1 MELKGVIFD
10 LDGTIVEVPY
20 DWKRI
25 KEELGTQ
32 GKPILSFLR
41 ELAEPE
47 KTQKKKI
54 LEKYER
60 EATRKAVLKEG
71 MDGFLKFLS
80 ENKIKKAVVTNNSR
94 RNVRFLLKKFN
105 LDFDCVISRES
116 GLWKPSGSPFLEVM
130 DRFSL
135 KAGECCVV
143 GDSHYDIKAAREA
156 GIPWI
161 FILGPEKTDFP
172 GDDIQVFSTVSELK
186 ERVEELIK
194 GVPEG

>member
-1 MELKGVIFD
+1 MKLKGVLFD

-32 GKPILSFLR
+32 GKPILSFLQ
-41 ELAEPE
+41 ELPEPE
-47 KTQKKKI
+47 KSKKRQI
-54 LEKYER
+54 LEKYEQ

-71 MDGFLKFLS
+71 MDGLLEFLS
-80 ENKIKKAVVTNNSR
+80 ENRIKKAVVTNNSR
-94 RNVRFLLKKFN
+94 KNVRFLLKKFN

-116 GLWKPSGSPFLEVM
+116 GLWKPSGSPFLEVLE
-130 DRFSL
+130 RFSL
-135 KAGECCVV
+135 KAEECCAV

-161 FILGPEKTDFP
+161 FILGPEKTDFS
-172 GDDIQVFSTVSELK
+172 GDDIQFFSTVSELK
-186 ERVEELIK
+186 EKVKELIK
-194 GVPEG
+194 GEH

>member
-1 MELKGVIFD
+1 MKLKGVLFD

-32 GKPILSFLR
+32 GKPILSFIQ
-41 ELAEPE
+41 ELPEPE
-47 KTQKKKI
+47 KTQKKKL
-54 LEKYER
+54 LEKYEQ

-94 RNVRFLLKKFN
+94 KNVWFLLKKFN

-116 GLWKPSGSPFLEVM
+116 GLWKPSGSPFLEVLE
-130 DRFSL
+130 RFYL
-135 KAGECCVV
+135 KAEECCVV

-161 FILGPEKTDFP
+161 FILGPEKTDFS
-172 GDDIQVFSTVSELK
+172 GDDIQFFSTVSELK
-186 ERVEELIK
+186 EKVKELIK
-194 GVPEG
+194 EEH